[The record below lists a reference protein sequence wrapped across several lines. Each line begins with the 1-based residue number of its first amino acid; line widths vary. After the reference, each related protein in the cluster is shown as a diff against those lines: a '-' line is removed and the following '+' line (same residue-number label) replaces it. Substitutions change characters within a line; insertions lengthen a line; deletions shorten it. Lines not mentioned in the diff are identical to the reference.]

1 VLPLTRTEHLRDLNY
16 LFRRQQISLFMAE
29 NATSEEARGVH
40 RELAGRYTARIAGA
54 RCPTAPLRV
63 G

>member
-1 VLPLTRTEHLRDLNY
+1 MDLNY